1 MKQVIYLI
9 FISLIAAQGISL
21 EAMTAFRRLASKL
34 KIGSTIARQQP
45 RSQHHRQPRQQ
56 TRQLQSKISPGGT
69 LWQKMIRPVSRQH
82 TTPAIKKMFV
92 QQRRSYLELKDIVGL
107 DMAINK
113 VCSSQK
119 SKGLFSPYSPT
130 LGAAY
135 LETDF
140 LKKLYVYGDPQLA
153 TVQLLRNV
161 FYMQGSD
168 FYATRNKSLPAFS
181 LTPELLGKLINLITH
196 NTTTKEFDFNSK
208 EGQEFIEQWSLEHTR
223 LSASNKT
230 KKIKDF
236 ICLFQKSIKE
246 CSPQNPHA
254 PFSWHM
260 PYAILFSFL
269 WAKATNQ
276 NYIIEYVANAMKNSE
291 WTSEE
296 SKTYL
301 NQLFEYNHHRETLFD
316 PFASNIQLWSENFEA
331 RYRGVC
337 INPHAGLFR
346 KIQINIPTHMNNLSI
361 ILDDIDILSTNLH
374 IRSQSPVPLPPKLI
388 TARYTGTSL
397 GYTFSLCAEQSIK
410 NLFNL
415 LLANSESKQFDFDL
429 LPIKPHKDLI
439 NFYKQFPIWESAN
452 QEASNMWA
460 ELLSGHSFLDY
471 VFKNAKK
478 KCELRS
484 QEDNLFKLFTYFF
497 NLQATSW
504 QALGPLLSTNDRKI
518 AFTKIIKENHTEIE
532 MKISNNQI
540 SVVIGIVDF
549 SPGHTKYSQKIFSLK
564 RNEKQYEKQYVD
576 NYYDPGT
583 KEELL
588 QSFSQNGLDSATA
601 GALLPFFDCHKLK
614 INTSCP
620 CFTHMHSWY
629 ARDLDNPRVLH
640 DTILEALSIAKN
652 NPQIHGT
659 LKHWISVYPK
669 DAPAKLIKD
678 AIIKSELH
686 VQNSW
691 FAEYVSKLEQNIN

>member
-9 FISLIAAQGISL
+9 FISLIAAQGFSL

-113 VCSSQK
+113 VCSSQE
-119 SKGLFSPYSPT
+119 SKGLFFPYSPT

-181 LTPELLGKLINLITH
+181 LTPKLLGKLINLITFD
-196 NTTTKEFDFNSK
+196 TAEKEFDFNSK
-208 EGQEFIEQWSLEHTR
+208 EGQGFIDQWNREHKN
-223 LSASNKT
+223 LCGANVL

-236 ICLFQKSIKE
+236 INLLQKSIKE

-254 PFSWHM
+254 PFLWHM
-260 PYAILFSFL
+260 PYAILLSFV
-269 WAKATNQ
+269 WAKATSQ
-276 NYIIEYVANAMKNSE
+276 KDILEHTSYIYTNAIKKPESC
-291 WTSEE
+291 TSE
-296 SKTYL
+296 KYDTRWHGIFDD
-301 NQLFEYNHHRETLFD
+301 QHRFEKLFD
-316 PFASNIQLWSENFEA
+316 PFASGIVPLESGKGPDVVHAERFKTIFTKTNDHFT
-331 RYRGVC
+331 C
-337 INPHAGLFR
+337 INL
-346 KIQINIPTHMNNLSI
+346 NN
-361 ILDDIDILSTNLH
+361 IDILSTNSY
-374 IRSQSPVPLPPKLI
+374 IRSHSLVPLPPELKS
-388 TARYTGTSL
+388 ANYTETGL
-397 GYTFSLCAEQSIK
+397 GYAFPLCTEQSIRS
-410 NLFNL
+410 LCNL
-415 LLANSESKQFDFDL
+415 LLADSANKKFDFAV
-429 LPIKPHKDLI
+429 LPSEIKPQQCLI
-439 NFYKQFPIWESAN
+439 NFYKQFPTWESAN

-460 ELLSGHSFLDY
+460 ELLSGHSFLNY
-471 VFKNAKK
+471 VKKN
-478 KCELRS
+478 CELDA
-484 QEDNLFKLFTYFF
+484 QEENLFKLFTYFF
-497 NLQATSW
+497 NVQAASW
-504 QALGPLLSTNDRKI
+504 QELGPLLSTSDRRI
-518 AFTKIIKENHTEIE
+518 VFTKTTKENQTEIE
-532 MKISNNQI
+532 MKIINNQI
-540 SVVIGIVDF
+540 PIAIGTIYF
-549 SPGHTKYSQKIFSLK
+549 FPGCHTKYSQKASHI
-564 RNEKQYEKQYVD
+564 KQNEKQYVD
-576 NYYDPGT
+576 DYYHPWAKHILYT
-583 KEELL
+583 IL
-588 QSFSQNGLDSATA
+588 SNNGPDAATA
-601 GALLPFFDCHKLK
+601 GALLPFFNCNDEIVSVCLG
-614 INTSCP
+614 IYMV
-620 CFTHMHSWY
+620 MHNWY
-629 ARDLDNPRVLH
+629 AHDLDNPQVLH
-640 DTILEALSIAKN
+640 DIILEALSIAKN
-652 NPQIHGT
+652 KPQIHGTLKGT

-691 FAEYVSKLEQNIN
+691 FAEYVRA